1 MIADDEEIEVPGV
14 GGHAPRKVARRVL
27 GDIVEPRVEELFSEV
42 RRRIEESGLIDHLSA
57 GMVLTGGAVQ
67 MEGIVEAAEEI
78 LGMPV
83 RLGVP
88 VGVKGIV
95 QLIQGPQWATGVGL
109 VHYGAQRLAEAR
121 HYSVEEQPAP
131 SRVEEAARSRGNGL
145 GRGVLGWLRAAF

>member
-1 MIADDEEIEVPGV
+1 MEE
-14 GGHAPRKVARRVL
+14 A
-27 GDIVEPRVEELFSEV
+27 
-42 RRRIEESGLIDHLSA
+42 GLVDHLSA

-95 QLIQGPQWATGVGL
+95 QLIQGPHWATGVGL

-121 HYSVEEQPAP
+121 HYHAEEAAAI
-131 SRVEEAARSRGNGL
+131 SRVEETPRQRGNSIGK
-145 GRGVLGWLRAAF
+145 GVLGWLRAAF

>member
-1 MIADDEEIEVPGV
+1 
-14 GGHAPRKVARRVL
+14 VL
-27 GDIVEPRVEELFSEV
+27 GDIIEPRIEELFSEV
-42 RRRIEESGLIDHLSA
+42 RRRMEESGLVDHLSA

-95 QLIQGPQWATGVGL
+95 QLIQGPHWATGVGL

-121 HYSVEEQPAP
+121 HYGAEESPSA
-131 SRVEEAARSRGNGL
+131 SRVEEVPRPRGSSIGK
-145 GRGVLGWLRAAF
+145 GVLGWLRAAF

>member
-1 MIADDEEIEVPGV
+1 
-14 GGHAPRKVARRVL
+14 VL
-27 GDIVEPRVEELFSEV
+27 GDIIEPRIEELFSEV
-42 RRRIEESGLIDHLSA
+42 RRRMEESGLIDHLSA
-57 GMVLTGGAVQ
+57 GIVLTGGAVQ

-121 HYSVEEQPAP
+121 HYATEEVAVA
-131 SRVEEAARSRGNGL
+131 SRLEEMPRQRGASSL